1 MECQSLHGDDEAER
15 RDRKENGGGLLKR
28 TTVLNKDLI
37 EIVKDKTVFTQSLEA
52 IAMLT
57 EASLILKKIDK
68 TKQK

>member
-15 RDRKENGGGLLKR
+15 RDSKENGGGLLKR